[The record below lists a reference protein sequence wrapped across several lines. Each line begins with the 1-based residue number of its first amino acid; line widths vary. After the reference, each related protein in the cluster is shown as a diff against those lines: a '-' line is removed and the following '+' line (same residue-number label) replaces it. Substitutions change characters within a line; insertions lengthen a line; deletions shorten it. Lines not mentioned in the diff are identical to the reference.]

1 MKAKKKKLLA
11 ALLGLVVI
19 PVFAGGG
26 NDIILIPLDSVIIDH
41 GGRSTMLEP
50 SAEIVNAFLLLEY
63 PYYNYN
69 NDYFSLSGDWD
80 LGGNNY
86 QYVRKMIT
94 GYSH

>member
-1 MKAKKKKLLA
+1 MKAMRKILLA
-11 ALLGLVVI
+11 ALLGLVVC

-26 NDIILIPLDSVIIDH
+26 NDIILLPLDSIFID
-41 GGRSTMLEP
+41 GGGLRT
-50 SAEIVNAFLLLEY
+50 EY

-80 LGGNNY
+80 LGGNKY